1 MSVDI
6 ATFKARSR
14 PVSVEDLDL
23 SAFRDRPLDAASLRC
38 LRYMHD
44 VEFHTVCYLRDVLT
58 TPAHQDP
65 DVTTFLTL
73 WNLEEL
79 YHGEA
84 LGAVLAAHDQLA
96 GAERVRRT
104 RRRLR
109 RGDRFVPVGHA
120 LASSVVGASYIAV
133 HMTWGGDQRVD

>member
-1 MSVDI
+1 
-6 ATFKARSR
+6 
-14 PVSVEDLDL
+14 
-23 SAFRDRPLDAASLRC
+23 
-38 LRYMHD
+38 MHD
-44 VEFHTVCYLRDVLT
+44 VEFHTVCYLRDVLA

-96 GAERVRRT
+96 GAERVRCT

-109 RGDRFVPVGHA
+109 RGDPSSPSATRSPR
-120 LASSVVGASYIAV
+120 ASAPPTSRC
-133 HMTWGGDQRVD
+133 T